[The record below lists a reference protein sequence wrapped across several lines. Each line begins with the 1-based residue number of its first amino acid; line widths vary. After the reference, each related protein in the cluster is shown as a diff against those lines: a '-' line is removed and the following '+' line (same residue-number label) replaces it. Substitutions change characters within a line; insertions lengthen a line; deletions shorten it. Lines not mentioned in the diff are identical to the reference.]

1 MPSEQLKFNIM
12 TQSIKDELALTEQ
25 EQRAIAK
32 FLSIH
37 LETLK
42 EQSRIGRK
50 EYDFS
55 DGFGRE
61 NRWLIEGAIKFMAE
75 TIWE

>member
-1 MPSEQLKFNIM
+1 M

-42 EQSRIGRK
+42 EENRIGQRHYRWDFGKGQHRRDETMLEDAIRK
-50 EYDFS
+50 
-55 DGFGRE
+55 
-61 NRWLIEGAIKFMAE
+61 MAE